1 MRTGKRLSPKNI
13 MVFSILTI
21 LIVSFLY
28 PLYFMLFNSLKTR
41 TEYYI
46 NPFSLPHEGL
56 QFSNYATMVSQFRIL
71 NLFKNTFIISAG
83 TVALLLI
90 IGVFASYIFAKFQFR
105 GKMVIFVA
113 VLMTMFVPSQVTIIP
128 LYVGF
133 SKVGL
138 VNTYLSVIL
147 AYLAL
152 FLPEAIL
159 LMTANFRGIPDEL
172 LEAAEIDGCNYLQ
185 KILYVVV
192 PMGRSAIF
200 LAIIFYFIMSWN
212 DLFTPMI
219 LLTKMEK
226 RTIMVALAALMGR
239 YSGSPTFQFAG
250 LLLSAIPA
258 LLVYFI
264 FQRKIIQGLSMGA
277 IK

>member
-1 MRTGKRLSPKNI
+1 MYRRANLRGYL
-13 MVFSILTI
+13 VFLILAVLTA
-21 LIVSFLY
+21 SFLY
-28 PLYFMLFNSLKTR
+28 PLYFMLINSLKTR
-41 TEYYI
+41 TEYFV

-56 QFSNYATMVSQFRIL
+56 QLINYTTMISQFKIL
-71 NLFKNTFIISAG
+71 TLFKNTFIISTG
-83 TVALLLI
+83 TVILILLVGI
-90 IGVFASYIFAKFQFR
+90 FASYAFAKLRFK
-105 GKMVIFVA
+105 GKSVLFVA

-128 LYVGF
+128 LFVSF

-159 LMTANFRGIPDEL
+159 LLTANFRGILDEMV
-172 LEAAEIDGCNYLQ
+172 ESAEIDGCNYLQ
-185 KILYVVV
+185 KIWYVII
-192 PMGRSAIF
+192 PMGRAAIF

-219 LLTKMEK
+219 FLTKMEK
-226 RTIMVALAALMGR
+226 RTVMVALASLMGR
-239 YSGSPTFQFAG
+239 YSGSPTYQFAG

-258 LLVYFI
+258 LIVYFI
-264 FQRKIIQGLSMGA
+264 FQRNIIRGLSMGA

>member
-1 MRTGKRLSPKNI
+1 MSTQKRLSKRNL
-13 MVFSILTI
+13 MLFLILTI

-28 PLYFMLFNSLKTR
+28 PLYFMLINSLKTR
-41 TEYYI
+41 TEYYVD
-46 NPFSLPHEGL
+46 PFRLPHEGL
-56 QFSNYATMVSQFRIL
+56 QFNNYITMVSQFRIL
-71 NLFKNTFIISAG
+71 SLFKNTFIISAG
-83 TVALLLI
+83 TVLLLLI
-90 IGVFASYIFAKFQFR
+90 IGVLASYVFAKVPFK
-105 GKMVIFVA
+105 GKAVVFLA

-133 SKVGL
+133 SKVGM
-138 VNTYLSVIL
+138 VNTYFSVIL

-159 LMTANFRGIPDEL
+159 LMTANFRVIPDEL

-185 KILYVVV
+185 KIWYVVI

-226 RTIMVALAALMGR
+226 RTVMVALAALMGR

-250 LLLSAIPA
+250 LLLSAVPA
-258 LLVYFI
+258 LVVYFI